1 MPTAYNWNDLRVDA
15 ERLHQNAVNMR
26 DLAAVLDNWK
36 DLRLEAERL
45 QEDAVNMRDSAV
57 VLEKTFDMVSST
69 RKKLNHLY

>member
-1 MPTAYNWNDLRVDA
+1 MPTAYY
-15 ERLHQNAVNMR
+15 
-26 DLAAVLDNWK
+26 WK

-57 VLEKTFDMVSST
+57 VLEQTFDMVSST